1 MRGNREDWE
10 AVQEGWWS
18 TRRTLQQATFPAS
31 LLFFI
36 FVFGSSKML
45 SIFVFDTYKMSEPIC
60 LCLNRFWWMFGQI
73 LINASSEDLASHV
86 SQTFNVIWA
95 SSIIAF
101 WHDASKN
108 VRQSTIVVLKPDSNI
123 FFFPQ
128 QIFSKWAKFRYYWVI
143 MKKFGSHL
151 SGQRHRLILF
161 PDLQRNSQDWI
172 KWEKW
177 EWKKIVNIK

>member
-1 MRGNREDWE
+1 
-10 AVQEGWWS
+10 
-18 TRRTLQQATFPAS
+18 
-31 LLFFI
+31 
-36 FVFGSSKML
+36 
-45 SIFVFDTYKMSEPIC
+45 MSEPIC

-177 EWKKIVNIK
+177 EWKNCKHYITCQRGHRLISFLAFKQSNHICREIIFLG